1 MSDGQ
6 TADTQALVVAPPQRP
21 RRRRRWLTLDRKR
34 VEIVEALAMGES
46 LRETARQIGVSYWT
60 LIDYVRHEDVS
71 AEIEAER
78 ERVRIAARES
88 RLRYIPRVAERMA
101 AAASGEWNPTHR
113 QIAAARLILGD
124 PDAGVQ
130 LPGRQAQ
137 QAQAASVVHVHLGDH
152 ADALD
157 PGR

>member
-1 MSDGQ
+1 MAAGRRGSSAAVPVGRVRRSMLSRRVRPAAGRCAPTAPMWCTAIGACRMTIEAESMSDGQ

-88 RLRYIPRVAERMA
+88 RLR
-101 AAASGEWNPTHR
+101 
-113 QIAAARLILGD
+113 
-124 PDAGVQ
+124 
-130 LPGRQAQ
+130 
-137 QAQAASVVHVHLGDH
+137 
-152 ADALD
+152 
-157 PGR
+157 